1 MNDSTFDYII
11 VGAGTAGC
19 LLANRLSAD
28 ASKRVL
34 LIEAGKRDDYHW
46 IHIPVGY
53 LYCIG
58 NPRTDWL
65 YQTEAAQGLNGRTLR
80 YPRGKVLGGCSS
92 INGMIYMR
100 GQSRDYDHW
109 ANFTGDDAWRWDQ
122 CLPYF
127 KLHEDHHQGAT
138 ALHGAK
144 GVVTELLKPQAD
156 DNAASTD
163 YFQLLKARQ
172 AGGEWRV
179 EKQRLSW
186 GVLDAFALAAQQAG
200 IPSSND
206 FNQGNNEGV
215 GYFDVNQKSGWRW
228 NTAQA
233 FLRPTCFARPN
244 FELWTQA
251 QVAGLVIETDADG
264 GKRCTGVKVWDGHQ
278 LVTATATREVA
289 LSAGSIGSA
298 QILQLS
304 GIGAGKDLKQV
315 GVDVTHDLPGVG
327 ANLQDHL
334 QIRSVY
340 KVKNAKT
347 LNTLANSWWDK
358 AKIGLEYALSRSG
371 PMSMAPSQLG
381 AFTKSDAQRE
391 WANIQYHVQPLSL
404 DAFGEPL
411 HSFPA
416 ITASVCN
423 LNPSSRGSVS
433 LKSPDFKVP
442 PAIAPNYLSTDED
455 RKVAADSLRV
465 TRRIMSQAAMAAFEP
480 EEFKPGVQYQ
490 TDEELARLAGDIA
503 STIFHP
509 VGTTRMGREDDP
521 MAVVNSQLQ
530 VRGIR
535 GLRVVDAGVMPTITS
550 GNTNSP
556 TLMIAEK
563 AAHWMAKD
571 AKEFAAGNP

>member
-65 YQTEAAQGLNGRTLR
+65 YETEAAAGLNGRTLR

-100 GQSRDYDHW
+100 GQSRDYNQW
-109 ANFTGDDAWRWDQ
+109 AAITDDPQWRWDQ

-127 KLHEDHHQGAT
+127 KFHEDHHQGAT
-138 ALHGAK
+138 ETHGAN
-144 GVVTELLKPQAD
+144 GVPAALLNPQAHQD
-156 DNAASTD
+156 AASAE
-163 YFQLLKARQ
+163 YFRVLKARK
-172 AGGEWRV
+172 AGGEWRI

-186 GVLDAFALAAQQAG
+186 GVLDAFAQAAQQAG
-200 IPSSND
+200 VPASAD

-215 GYFDVNQKSGWRW
+215 GYFEVNQKSGWRW

-233 FLRPTCFARPN
+233 FLRPTCYGRPN

-251 QVAGLVIETDADG
+251 QVARLVIETDADG

-304 GIGAGKDLKQV
+304 GIGAANSLKQN
-315 GVDVTHDLPGVG
+315 GVEVMHDLPGVG

-340 KVKNAKT
+340 KVKHAKT
-347 LNTLANSWWDK
+347 LNTLANSWWGK
-358 AKIGLEYALSRSG
+358 AKIGLEYAMSRSG

-381 AFTKSDAQRE
+381 AFTKSDPARE

-411 HSFPA
+411 HKFPA

-423 LNPSSRGSVS
+423 LNPSSRGSVT

-442 PAIAPNYLSTDED
+442 PAIAPNYLSTEED

-465 TRRIMSQAAMAAFEP
+465 TRRIMSQPAMAVFEP

-490 TDEELARLAGDIA
+490 SDEELAKLAGDIA

-521 MAVVNSQLQ
+521 MAVVNSHLK

-535 GLRVVDAGVMPTITS
+535 GLRVVDAGVMPSITS

-571 AKEFAAGNP
+571 AQGFATGNP